1 MLYLFWVEESV
12 KYHND
17 FVIDRL
23 TNSVINRISGDCFP
37 TEVSLLTKSD
47 LKTVQKKSGWLF
59 NWKKELSFPDREVYK
74 LTIFN
79 NPNITQGITSL
90 SIKADHVLIHLIE
103 NAPFNK
109 GKDKLYEG
117 VAGNLVA
124 FACRLSFQ
132 REAVGFVSF
141 HAKTNLVDHYIQ
153 TLNAKH
159 YGKQLMVIDTDASQT
174 LVDKYFKSQ

>member
-1 MLYLFWVEESV
+1 MKKST

-23 TNSVINRISGDCFP
+23 TNSITNSISGDSFP
-37 TEVSLLTKSD
+37 TDVSLLSKND
-47 LKTVQKKSGWLF
+47 LKQINKKNGWLF
-59 NWKKELSFPDREVYK
+59 KWKEELSLPDREVYK
-74 LTIFN
+74 LTIVN

-90 SIKADHVLIHLIE
+90 TIKPDHVVIHLIE

-124 FACRLSFQ
+124 YACRLSFQ
-132 REAVGFVSF
+132 RGANGFVSF
-141 HAKTNLVDHYIQ
+141 HSKTNLVNHYVK
-153 TLNAKH
+153 TLNARH
-159 YGKQLMVIDTDASQT
+159 YGNQLMVIDTDAAQI
-174 LVDKYFKSQ
+174 LVDNYFK

>member
-1 MLYLFWVEESV
+1 MKKST

-23 TNSVINRISGDCFP
+23 TNSITNSISGDSFP
-37 TEVSLLTKSD
+37 TDVSLLSKND
-47 LKTVQKKSGWLF
+47 LKQINKKNGWLF
-59 NWKKELSFPDREVYK
+59 KWKEELSLPDREVYK
-74 LTIFN
+74 LTIVN

-90 SIKADHVLIHLIE
+90 TIKPDHVVIHLIE

-124 FACRLSFQ
+124 YACRLSFQ
-132 REAVGFVSF
+132 RGANGFVSF
-141 HAKTNLVDHYIQ
+141 HSKTNLVDHYIK
-153 TLNAKH
+153 TLNARH
-159 YGKQLMVIDTDASQT
+159 YGNHLMVIDTDAAQI
-174 LVDKYFKSQ
+174 LVDKYFKS

>member
-1 MLYLFWVEESV
+1 MKKSS

-17 FVIDRL
+17 FVVDRL
-23 TNSVINRISGDCFP
+23 TNSITNSISGDSFP
-37 TEVSLLTKSD
+37 TDVSLLTKND
-47 LKTVQKKSGWLF
+47 LKQINKKNGWLF
-59 NWKKELSFPDREVYK
+59 KWKEELNLPDREVYK
-74 LTIFN
+74 LTIVN
-79 NPNITQGITSL
+79 NPTITQGITSL
-90 SIKADHVLIHLIE
+90 TIKSDHVVIHLIE

-132 REAVGFVSF
+132 RGANGFVSF
-141 HAKTNLVDHYIQ
+141 HSKTNLIDHYIK

-159 YGKQLMVIDTDASQT
+159 FGNHLMVIDNDAAQA
-174 LVDKYFKSQ
+174 LVDKYFKS

>member
-1 MLYLFWVEESV
+1 VNESI

-23 TNSVINRISGDCFP
+23 TNSIVNRISGDSFP

-47 LKTVQKKSGWLF
+47 LKAVLKKNGWLF
-59 NWKKELSFPDREVYK
+59 NWKEELSFVDREVYK
-74 LTIFN
+74 LTIAN
-79 NPNITQGITSL
+79 NPNIVQGITSL
-90 SIKADHVLIHLIE
+90 TIKSDHVVIHLIE

-109 GKDKLYEG
+109 SKDKLYEG

-132 REAVGFVSF
+132 RGALGFVSF
-141 HAKTNLVDHYIQ
+141 HSKTNLVEHYIK

-159 YGKQLMVIDTDASQT
+159 YGKQLMVIDTDAAQI
-174 LVDKYFKSQ
+174 LVDKYFKS

>member
-1 MLYLFWVEESV
+1 MKKST

-23 TNSVINRISGDCFP
+23 TNSIINSISGDSFP
-37 TEVSLLTKSD
+37 TDVSLLTLND
-47 LKTVQKKSGWLF
+47 LKHINKKNGWLF
-59 NWKKELSFPDREVYK
+59 NWRKELKFPDREVYK
-74 LTIFN
+74 LTIVN

-90 SIKADHVLIHLIE
+90 TIKPDHVVIHLIE

-132 REAVGFVSF
+132 RGANGFVSF
-141 HAKTNLVDHYIQ
+141 HSKTNLVDHYIKS
-153 TLNAKH
+153 LNAKH
-159 YGKQLMVIDTDASQT
+159 YGNHLMVIDTDAAQL
-174 LVDKYFKSQ
+174 LVDKYFKS